1 MNKQNNTRAIA
12 VATLAAIFVMA
23 GLARAEDGG
32 AEDHMVPAA
41 YIPADGNGG
50 NAGADP
56 VTCKQLRDAA
66 WFNHELARTDG
77 EVTPVA
83 PEAECR
89 PDVFAEYSTADAD

>member
-1 MNKQNNTRAIA
+1 MNKLNNKRAIA

-23 GLARAEDGG
+23 GVARADDGG
-32 AEDHMVPAA
+32 GEDHMIPAA
-41 YIPADGNGG
+41 YIPADDNGS

-66 WFNHELARTDG
+66 WFNHELARSDG
-77 EVTPVA
+77 EVTPVG

-89 PDVFAEYSTADAD
+89 PEVFAEYSTADAD